1 MTLHMNPVVGRELK
15 ERVRG
20 LKAFVILSVFV
31 LILVLTTFLVYEGT
45 ARNVDAFNLAER
57 TLVGRRI
64 FETVTL
70 VMVALVLFFVP
81 GLTAGAVAGERERQT
96 LLPLQVTLMR
106 PYQILAGKVTAALAY
121 LVLLIVA
128 AIPVMAVA
136 YALGGLRV
144 IDIVRAVVAVVALAV
159 VIAAM
164 VISISTFVKRA
175 QTATLLSYAF
185 MLLVSIIG
193 PLLFGVVTLI
203 NGRDDPTASAP
214 AALLAA
220 NPVVGVA
227 DFAAGSTNS
236 DVGPMAAI
244 RSGVYETRFE
254 NGNSWWSS
262 TQRVD
267 ATLGDDGDAVAVA
280 GPVPANGRMVVA
292 GDDIAIAVGGI
303 PDALPVDGI
312 VPDGG
317 PGGGLRAWMISLLSL
332 GGAAAIMFTLAAR
345 RLRAPADEER

>member
-144 IDIVRAVVAVVALAV
+144 IDIVRAIVAVVVLAV

-164 VISISTFVKRA
+164 VIAISTFVKRA
-175 QTATLLSYAF
+175 QTATLLSYTF

-220 NPVVGVA
+220 NPIVGVA

-254 NGNSWWSS
+254 NGSSWWSS

-267 ATLGDDGDAVAVA
+267 ASFGDDGIAVA
-280 GPVPANGRMVVA
+280 GPVLADGRVVAA
-292 GDDIAIAVGGI
+292 GDDIAIAGGGA
-303 PDALPVDGI
+303 PDVLPIDGV

-332 GGAAAIMFTLAAR
+332 GGVAAIMFILAAR

>member
-1 MTLHMNPVVGRELK
+1 MNPVVGRELK

-106 PYQILAGKVTAALAY
+106 PYQILAGKVAAALAY

-136 YALGGLRV
+136 YALGGLRI
-144 IDIVRAVVAVVALAV
+144 IDILRAIVAIVVLAIV
-159 VIAAM
+159 LAAM
-164 VISISTFVKRA
+164 VIAISTYVKRA

-185 MLLVSIIG
+185 TLLVAIVG
-193 PLLFGVVTLI
+193 PLLFGVVLLI
-203 NGRDDPTASAP
+203 NGRDDDPTASAP
-214 AALLAA
+214 AVLLAA
-220 NPVVGVA
+220 NPIVGVA

-236 DVGPMAAI
+236 DAGPMAAI
-244 RSGVYETRFE
+244 RSGVYETHFE
-254 NGNSWWSS
+254 NGRSWWSG
-262 TQRVD
+262 TQREEGALFGVD
-267 ATLGDDGDAVAVA
+267 DVAVRA
-280 GPVPANGRMVVA
+280 DVVA
-292 GDDIAIAVGGI
+292 VGEEPPFLFDENPDVVPLDPVFGD
-303 PDALPVDGI
+303 
-312 VPDGG
+312 
-317 PGGGLRAWMISLLSL
+317 PGAPRSGVRAWMISLVSL
-332 GGAAAIMFTLAAR
+332 GGIATLMFTLAAR
-345 RLRAPADEER
+345 RLRAPSDEER